1 MPGGGGNWIGPASLS
16 IPLAA
21 IYVVPPPG
29 AGFGGK
35 GLRPRGVPPR
45 PARPDVTS
53 GGGDGGVS
61 ALSPGT
67 YGRGSWSVGLWGLS
81 GSGLEG

>member
-1 MPGGGGNWIGPASLS
+1 MPGGGGNWTGPSSLS
-16 IPLAA
+16 TPLAA
-21 IYVVPPPG
+21 IYMVPPAG
-29 AGFGGK
+29 AGGK

-67 YGRGSWSVGLWGLS
+67 YGRGSWSVGLCGLP